1 MPSGY
6 TPGVLTT
13 ETILRLLDR
22 NFIVPAFLYLLL
34 VSVLLLADIYSIVY
48 FAGEY
53 GLYLVLGIAA
63 SVSLGGVLLTT
74 AVLARR
80 LRLLRRTVYLA
91 RNPIRHYRTIAAA
104 ILAGLLFLSP
114 GAVSSALALLCLLP
128 LIRAVPG
135 SILTLLCR
143 RELAP
148 VYDYLKMED
157 AERPVVSPAT
167 RAQEASRSPEA
178 TRAQEATEN
187 ERSE

>member
-74 AVLARR
+74 AVL
-80 LRLLRRTVYLA
+80 
-91 RNPIRHYRTIAAA
+91 
-104 ILAGLLFLSP
+104 
-114 GAVSSALALLCLLP
+114 
-128 LIRAVPG
+128 
-135 SILTLLCR
+135 
-143 RELAP
+143 
-148 VYDYLKMED
+148 
-157 AERPVVSPAT
+157 
-167 RAQEASRSPEA
+167 
-178 TRAQEATEN
+178 
-187 ERSE
+187 